1 MKEVTIEE
9 FQTIVEN
16 EEDINIIDV
25 RPRELYEEGH
35 VPGAVHFPLSEIE
48 GNLDKFDKNDHYY
61 AICNDGNGSKKAT
74 EILTDHGYD
83 VTNVEKGVPDYPG
96 KLETEE

>member
-9 FQTIVEN
+9 FHKIVEN
-16 EEDINIIDV
+16 EDDLNILDV

-35 VPGAVHFPLSEIE
+35 VPGAKHFPLSQIE
-48 GNLDKFDKNDHYY
+48 DHLDELDKDKHYY
-61 AICNDGNGSKKAT
+61 AICHDGKGSKKAS
-74 EILTDHGYD
+74 EILDENGFD

-96 KLETEE
+96 ELEKA